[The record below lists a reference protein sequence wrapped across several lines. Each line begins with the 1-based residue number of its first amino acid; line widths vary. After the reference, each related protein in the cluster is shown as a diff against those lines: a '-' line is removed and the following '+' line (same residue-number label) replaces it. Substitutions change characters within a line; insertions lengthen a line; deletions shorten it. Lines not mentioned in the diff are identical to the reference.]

1 MSIGKELFIEDL
13 KVALE
18 AAARAYKRKRFVIVG
33 SAAILATHPNAPSF
47 LRLSADIDMFPI
59 RKLETTDYQSG
70 DEEVGQAS
78 RFEVEHDFYIE
89 RLGDWTML
97 SQPEGWFERCSQ
109 YSTEGEIDGEK
120 VTVYGYCLQPLDLAY
135 NKLEAGRDKDLNF
148 VAGLLAENIISL
160 TDLENFITEG
170 CPHEDLLPTISNNL
184 DLIKAALAPNYRGRS

>member
-1 MSIGKELFIEDL
+1 MSVGKELFIQDL

-33 SAAILATHPNAPSF
+33 SAAILATNPDAPSF

-59 RKLETTDYQSG
+59 RKLDTTDFQSG

-97 SQPEGWFERCSQ
+97 SQPDGWFERCAK
-109 YSTEGEIDGEK
+109 YSTEGEIDGET
-120 VTVYGYCLQPLDLAY
+120 VTVDGYCLQPLDLAY

-148 VAGLLAENIISL
+148 VAGLLLEEIISL
-160 TDLENFITEG
+160 TDLERFIVDG
-170 CPHEDLLPTISNNL
+170 CPHAELLPTISKNL
-184 DLIKAALAPNYRGRS
+184 DLIKAAM

>member
-1 MSIGKELFIEDL
+1 MSIGKELFIQDL

-18 AAARAYKRKRFVIVG
+18 AAASAYKRKRFVIVG
-33 SAAILATHPNAPSF
+33 SAAILATNPDAPSF

-59 RKLETTDYQSG
+59 RKLETTDFQSG
-70 DEEVGQAS
+70 DEQVGQAS

-97 SQPEGWFERCSQ
+97 SQPDGWFERCSK
-109 YSTEGEIDGEK
+109 YSTKGEIDGEA
-120 VTVYGYCLQPLDLAY
+120 VTVDGYCLQPLDLAY

-148 VAGLLAENIISL
+148 VAGLITEKIISL

-170 CPHEDLLPTISNNL
+170 CPHEDLLPRISKNL
-184 DLIKAALAPNYRGRS
+184 ELIKAAMATNYKGRS